1 MSAPS
6 PVRVNPLYL
15 GSYLAARGP
24 GSAAATEPP
33 PEPEVLQEETAL
45 PSSAIQ
51 GDSPVDPAPLPMTP
65 GESDVPKA
73 SRERLA
79 LALAGGALH
88 TELVVAALN
97 QAASE
102 SSPTVEAL
110 EAYQVQAS
118 QWIEATTRQLAHAWQ
133 SSSSSSSSG
142 AVNSEAPSG
151 GGPLP
156 EEHRYEIARLLAR
169 VLRDHPAAP
178 TDIEPARMAMYLTV
192 PETVHRSLPPDS
204 GMRLAEARALAQ
216 VLTTVL
222 RCDFQREVSTVL
234 NAAWAAIT
242 ETVERQAQSL
252 DQALD
257 LTPDVRQR
265 AWRHVLEATG
275 VLYAATLA
283 RVHRDSVSMIQA
295 YQDCLNAGDSAG
307 ADRRAQAY
315 QERRLGYTGIPHY
328 FEKAVAPMDR
338 WLRVVLAEEATVRAA
353 IATVA
358 ETSSDSPSPPRNR
371 SPATPHRGNTP

>member
-24 GSAAATEPP
+24 GSATEPP
-33 PEPEVLQEETAL
+33 ADPEVLQEETAL

-51 GDSPVDPAPLPMTP
+51 GDSPVDPGPRPMTP
-65 GESDVPKA
+65 GESDVPTA
-73 SRERLA
+73 PRERLA

-118 QWIEATTRQLAHAWQ
+118 QWIEATTRQLAHVWQ
-133 SSSSSSSSG
+133 SSSSSSSSS

-151 GGPLP
+151 GGPIP
-156 EEHRYEIARLLAR
+156 EDHRYEIARLLAR
-169 VLRDHPAAP
+169 VLRDYPAVP
-178 TDIEPARMAMYLTV
+178 TQIEPARMAMYLTV

-216 VLTTVL
+216 VLITVL

-234 NAAWAAIT
+234 NAAWAAIA

-257 LTPDVRQR
+257 LTPDARQR
-265 AWRHVLEATG
+265 AWRHLLEATG

-283 RVHRDSVSMIQA
+283 RVHRDSVPMIQA

-328 FEKAVAPMDR
+328 FQKAVAPIDR
-338 WLRVVLAEEATVRAA
+338 WVRVALAEEATVRVA
-353 IATVA
+353 IPTAS
-358 ETSSDSPSPPRNR
+358 ENSPSPPSSQRNR
-371 SPATPHRGNTP
+371 STSSPHPGNTP

>member
-15 GSYLAARGP
+15 GSYMAARVQ
-24 GSAAATEPP
+24 GSAATEPP
-33 PEPEVLQEETAL
+33 DDPEVLQEETAL
-45 PSSAIQ
+45 PSSGIK
-51 GDSPVDPAPLPMTP
+51 GDSPVDPGPLPMAH
-65 GESDVPKA
+65 GEPHVPTA
-73 SRERLA
+73 IRERLV

-97 QAASE
+97 HAASE

-133 SSSSSSSSG
+133 GSG
-142 AVNSEAPSG
+142 VGSCAVSSEAPSG
-151 GGPLP
+151 GGQIP
-156 EEHRYEIARLLAR
+156 EEHRYEIARLLTR

-204 GMRLAEARALAQ
+204 GMRLAESRALAQ
-216 VLTTVL
+216 VLMAVL
-222 RCDFQREVSTVL
+222 RCDFQRDVHTVL
-234 NAAWAAIT
+234 NTAWAAIT
-242 ETVERQAQSL
+242 ETAERQAQSL

-257 LTPDVRQR
+257 LTPDARQR
-265 AWRHVLEATG
+265 AWRHLLEATG

-283 RVHRDSVSMIQA
+283 RVHRDSVPMIQA

-307 ADRRAQAY
+307 ADRLAQAY

-328 FEKAVAPMDR
+328 FQKAVAPIDR
-338 WLRVVLAEEATVRAA
+338 WVRVALAEEATVRAA
-353 IATVA
+353 ISTVSDP
-358 ETSSDSPSPPRNR
+358 SSDPPSPPRNR
-371 SPATPHRGNTP
+371 SPAAPHRGNMP

>member
-33 PEPEVLQEETAL
+33 ADPEVLQEETAL
-45 PSSAIQ
+45 PSSAIK
-51 GDSPVDPAPLPMTP
+51 GDSPVDPGPLPMAH
-65 GESDVPKA
+65 GESHVPTA
-73 SRERLA
+73 VRERLA

-118 QWIEATTRQLAHAWQ
+118 QWIEATTRRLAHAWQ
-133 SSSSSSSSG
+133 SSG
-142 AVNSEAPSG
+142 AVSSEAPSG
-151 GGPLP
+151 GGPIP

-178 TDIEPARMAMYLTV
+178 TQIEPACMAIYLTV
-192 PETVHRSLPPDS
+192 PETVHRSLSPDS

-216 VLTTVL
+216 VLMAVL

-234 NAAWAAIT
+234 NDAWAAIA

-257 LTPDVRQR
+257 LTPDARQR
-265 AWRHVLEATG
+265 AWRHLLEAAG

-295 YQDCLNAGDSAG
+295 YQDCLNARDSVG
-307 ADRRAQAY
+307 ADRLAQAY

-328 FEKAVAPMDR
+328 FQKAVTPMDR
-338 WLRVVLAEEATVRAA
+338 WLRVALAEEATVRGAMS
-353 IATVA
+353 TVA
-358 ETSSDSPSPPRNR
+358 ETSSDPSSPPRNR
-371 SPATPHRGNTP
+371 SPAAPHRGNTP

>member
-33 PEPEVLQEETAL
+33 ADPEVLQEETAL

-51 GDSPVDPAPLPMTP
+51 GDSPVDPGPLPMTH
-65 GESDVPKA
+65 GESDVPTA

-133 SSSSSSSSG
+133 SSSSSSS

-151 GGPLP
+151 GGPIP

-169 VLRDHPAAP
+169 VLHDHPAAP

-192 PETVHRSLPPDS
+192 PETVHRPLPPDS

-234 NAAWAAIT
+234 NAAWAAIA

-257 LTPDVRQR
+257 LTPDARQR
-265 AWRHVLEATG
+265 AWRHLLEATG

-295 YQDCLNAGDSAG
+295 YQDCLNAGDSTG

-338 WLRVVLAEEATVRAA
+338 WLRVALADEATVRAA
-353 IATVA
+353 ISTVA
-358 ETSSDSPSPPRNR
+358 ETSSDRRSPPRNQ
-371 SPATPHRGNTP
+371 SPAPPHRGNTP